1 MFDIRAASTTRGVV
15 AALLLTTGTSAIPAA
30 LAAQVDTARRD
41 SVTRDTTGHRRAAR
55 LNAVTITATPVD
67 RSEPLTVVNVSQQQI
82 ELTPFNSPWEL
93 LRETAG
99 LEAHE
104 QGQGPGFASD
114 MSIRG
119 FSSDHSTDLALWIDG
134 VPINEPVNG
143 HAEGYNDFNLLF
155 PEVVTGID
163 VIHGPTSALYG
174 NFAFSG
180 IVNVRTLDRFDGA
193 QVELTGG
200 SYGDGGGSAIVG
212 FDHGTTGGVFAI
224 SGSREDGWRTH
235 SGDEQG
241 HVHAAMFHD
250 LNSSTTVDASVDAFI
265 TSYDSPG
272 FLDTTLYNEHDY
284 NFVSNFG
291 DGGFKRHAQ
300 ERVSLR
306 TFLTPNLEWRTTLYG
321 QEGTWNFWLSTPP
334 GLGGL
339 TEGTGLETHEYDGR
353 YGYGGTTA
361 LTYGAPGVDITLGAE
376 MRYAHAHYMNYLEDA
391 TGYRI
396 DSAAQEIAEP
406 AQQTSGGL
414 FIQSGVD
421 ITKYARLILGARIDQ
436 LSSSVTQP
444 STDASGTL
452 ILDSTFYSQH
462 SKGIFSPKMG
472 MLFRPLAGIGQPN
485 IGVFVNVSRGFR
497 QTDGVIT
504 DPTLPFITVWD
515 YETGVKV
522 LEGPLTMDASLF
534 RMDVNNDQSF
544 DPALNET
551 IGGGESRRNGLDVDA
566 RVHIAPGVS
575 AFTAFT
581 ILHAFYTSYID
592 PDDDINY
599 AGTPIFNT
607 SKYVGS
613 TTIDVALPSQI
624 WVAQVGANF
633 QGPYTPFEELG
644 ILRPGYIL
652 LNLAGGVRVLPR
664 TNVLVGVRNL
674 LDTAYRELE
683 SGAQVTPGQPRSIYV
698 TVRYRTS

>member
-1 MFDIRAASTTRGVV
+1 MFETCAARMARAAMT
-15 AALLLTTGTSAIPAA
+15 ALLCTVATST
-30 LAAQVDTARRD
+30 LAAQVDTTR
-41 SVTRDTTGHRRAAR
+41 RDTTARDTTSRRHTAR
-55 LNAVTITATPVD
+55 LSAITVTTTPVD
-67 RSEPLTVVNVSQQQI
+67 RSEPLTVINVTPEQI
-82 ELTPFNSPWEL
+82 ALTPANSPWEL

-99 LEAHE
+99 VEAHE

-143 HAEGYNDFNLLF
+143 HAEGYNDFNLVF

-180 IVNVRTLDRFDGA
+180 VVNVRTLDRYDGS
-193 QVELTGG
+193 QIELTGG

-241 HVHAAMFHD
+241 HVHARIFHD

-306 TFLTPNLEWRTTLYG
+306 TFLTPNLEWRTTVYG

-376 MRYAHAHYMNYLEDA
+376 IRYAHAHYMNYLEDA
-391 TGYRI
+391 TGYRV

-414 FIQSGVD
+414 FVQSGVD
-421 ITKYARLILGARIDQ
+421 ITKYARLILGARVDQ

-444 STDASGTL
+444 RTDTSGAL

-462 SKGIFSPKMG
+462 TKGIFSPKMG

-485 IGVFVNVSRGFR
+485 IGVFVNFSRGFR

-522 LEGPLTMDASLF
+522 QEGPVTADASLF

-566 RVHIAPGVS
+566 RVRIAPGVS

-599 AGTPIFNT
+599 AGQPIFNT
-607 SKYVGS
+607 SKYVG
-613 TTIDVALPSQI
+613 TAVIDVAPPLQI
-624 WVAQVGANF
+624 WEAQLGTNF
-633 QGPYTPFEELG
+633 NGPYTPFEEPG

-652 LNLAGGVRVLPR
+652 FNIAGGVRLSSR
-664 TNVLVGVRNL
+664 THVLVGVRNL
-674 LDTAYRELE
+674 LDTAFRELE
-683 SGAQVTPGQPRSIYV
+683 SGGQVTPGEPRAFYV
-698 TVRYRTS
+698 TMRYRT